1 MNILLSND
9 DGVRAEG
16 IIRFAEVLRTLGDV
30 YVFAPTEQ
38 MSCCGHGVSVKKT
51 ICARDVRFPG
61 AVRAVAVD
69 GTPADCMKVAFKML
83 AEDGVEVDMV
93 FSGVNMGG
101 NLGTD
106 TLYSGTISAAME
118 AILIGIPAVAAS
130 VDSHEPRHYEAV
142 LDLALRLGRL
152 GPAGLRGDT
161 VLSINAPD
169 LPREEI
175 KGVKVTRLGVREYD
189 AWIREESREDG
200 LRTYKY
206 ASSNPIYAKGIP
218 EDTDVAAHRDGYATI
233 TPLGHDLTAR
243 GLVEET
249 RKLIDGLHRTE
260 SG

>member
-9 DGVRAEG
+9 DGIRAEG
-16 IIRFAEVLRTLGDV
+16 IRKFAEALRTLGDV

-51 ICARDVRFPG
+51 IRARDVSFPG
-61 AVRAVAVD
+61 TIRAVAVD

-83 AEDGVEVDMV
+83 EEDGVGIDMA

-118 AILIGIPAVAAS
+118 ALMAGIPAVAAS
-130 VDSHEPRHYEAV
+130 VDSHEPRHYETA
-142 LDLALRLGRL
+142 LELALRLGRL
-152 GPAGLRGDT
+152 GPDKLRGNA
-161 VLSINAPD
+161 LFSINTPD
-169 LPREEI
+169 LPSEKI
-175 KGVKVTRLGVREYD
+175 KGVKITRLGAREYD
-189 AWIREESREDG
+189 AWIREESREAG

-206 ASSNPIYAKGIP
+206 AGSNPVYREGLP

-233 TPLGHDLTAR
+233 TPLGYDLTAHGLADEIKRLGFER
-243 GLVEET
+243 G
-249 RKLIDGLHRTE
+249 
-260 SG
+260 